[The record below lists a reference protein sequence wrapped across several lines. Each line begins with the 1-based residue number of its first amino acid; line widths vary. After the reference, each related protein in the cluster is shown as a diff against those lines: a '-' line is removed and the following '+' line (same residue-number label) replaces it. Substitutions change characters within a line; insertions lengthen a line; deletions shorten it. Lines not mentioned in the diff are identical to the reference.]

1 MSSSAALH
9 TQLAAVMESLVHA
22 AVAELK
28 KLVEGSSALLL
39 SLEVRTGSSGS
50 GAGEEPPLPANL
62 QADSR
67 EKMVRRGAAGPG
79 SSCVFISI
87 FPVNQS

>member
-1 MSSSAALH
+1 
-9 TQLAAVMESLVHA
+9 MESMVHA

-39 SLEVRTGSSGS
+39 SLEVRTGD
-50 GAGEEPPLPANL
+50 GEEEPLPANQ

-67 EKMVRRGAAGPG
+67 EKMV
-79 SSCVFISI
+79 SSDLGHRAFTVSCQLWGFR
-87 FPVNQS
+87 

>member
-1 MSSSAALH
+1 MSSSVALH
-9 TQLAAVMESLVHA
+9 AQLAAVMESLVRA

-28 KLVEGSSALLL
+28 KLVEGTSALLL
-39 SLEVRTGSSGS
+39 SLEVRTGSSG
-50 GAGEEPPLPANL
+50 EEPPLPAKL